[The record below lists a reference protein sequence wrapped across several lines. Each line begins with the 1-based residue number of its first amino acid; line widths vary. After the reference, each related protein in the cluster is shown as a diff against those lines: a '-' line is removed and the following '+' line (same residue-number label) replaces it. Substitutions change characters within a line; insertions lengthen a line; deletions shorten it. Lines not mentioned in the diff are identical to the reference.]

1 MSIHIL
7 PPPLS
12 SYVYWVYI
20 RHCITAIKRERLDQ
34 STVLSPFLV
43 SLVPQIPTPSSRAC
57 FDYPA
62 GRDTW
67 RPNRDLETRDS
78 VRKRTPKDGRPL
90 TKTKGIKLIT
100 AGTCRVRI
108 EENEA

>member
-1 MSIHIL
+1 MLLLCAESGNAYTTRRKYPMSS
-7 PPPLS
+7 PL
-12 SYVYWVYI
+12 
-20 RHCITAIKRERLDQ
+20 LDQ

-62 GRDTW
+62 GRETW
-67 RPNRDLETRDS
+67 RPNSDLETRDT

-90 TKTKGIKLIT
+90 TKTKGIKPIT